1 MKTSPEPISRERAM
15 PVRRPARSVSST
27 SSVEG
32 CSTRR
37 GTMYN
42 VDPHTF
48 LWLHEQNR
56 ELEQTQRALERAAQT
71 GERRPGLVRAGISG
85 FTRLARETTAN
96 ARTVGFGGTTTAS
109 PTGSAGA

>member
-1 MKTSPEPISRERAM
+1 MKTSPEPICRERPM
-15 PVRRPARSVSST
+15 PIRRPARSVSST

-42 VDPHTF
+42 IDAHTF

-56 ELEQTQRALERAAQT
+56 ELEQIQRALERAAQT

-85 FTRLARETTAN
+85 FTRKVRDTTAGP
-96 ARTVGFGGTTTAS
+96 RTVGFGGTHHTA